1 MTGGQHPAIPPAL
14 LTADPGLPRPDPT
27 RSYWQRVPH
36 PLASVQSPSLQQ
48 ADVAVIGSGI
58 TGLSVSRTLLERD
71 LSARVTVLE
80 ARTLCS
86 GATGRNG
93 GQLAANAG
101 EEYARLAQA
110 HGPEMAGRIVNFTF
124 QNLHKMHE
132 LIQDANEDSEYQ
144 QVQKLRVFLTADVFE
159 SFKRSIARMEAD
171 HSSLRGLYT
180 ILDAT
185 TILEVCRGLAGKTT
199 NNADNLSTMA
209 SQEQPGDVYFPPGLY
224 GRIEWSPKRFQ
235 VCCGNTLLD

>member
-1 MTGGQHPAIPPAL
+1 MTGDQQHPAIPPAL
-14 LTADPGLPRPDPT
+14 LTADPGLPLPDPT

-36 PLASVQSPSLQQ
+36 PLANVQSSSLQQ

-58 TGLSVSRTLLERD
+58 TGLSVSKTLLERD

-110 HGPEMAGRIVNFTF
+110 HGPEMAGKIVNFTF

-132 LIQDANEDSEYQ
+132 LIQDVNEDSEYQ

-185 TILEVCRGLAGKTT
+185 AVLEVCRGLASKT
-199 NNADNLSTMA
+199 
-209 SQEQPGDVYFPPGLY
+209 Q
-224 GRIEWSPKRFQ
+224 R
-235 VCCGNTLLD
+235 